1 MDIMKIFKR
10 IRDIP
15 PDPVK
20 HCNVYRTVGCA
31 HVDGML
37 CNMRT
42 CDITV
47 QIEVRPQSVAEV
59 NHD

>member
-1 MDIMKIFKR
+1 MNIIKIFKEYR
-10 IRDIP
+10 ERTR
-15 PDPVK
+15 DPVK

-37 CNMRT
+37 CNMQT
-42 CDITV
+42 CAITV
-47 QIEVRPQSVAEV
+47 QVEVKPQSVTEV